1 MENGMKNR
9 YFKLETM
16 EKEEREIWSKN
27 RIENL
32 SDSQGRGGGEEA
44 ARSGIEEENTKRKIY
59 RGR

>member
-1 MENGMKNR
+1 
-9 YFKLETM
+9 M